1 MEFTDTLQVVARP
14 HVHKVR
20 YLGQGRSIANLNLLQ
35 QNEIFNKHR
44 RLEKPKSIKSWKNV
58 RNILGNLKEKRL
70 T

>member
-1 MEFTDTLQVVARP
+1 MLQVVARP

-20 YLGQGRSIANLNLLQ
+20 YLGQGRSIAKWANLNLLQ

-44 RLEKPKSIKSWKNV
+44 RLEKPKRIKSWKNV